1 MRFQKCISIGMTLQ
15 LEHINKFYGKHHA
28 LKSFNLIAKPF
39 EIHGILGFNGCG
51 KSTLF
56 KSIMGLNH
64 LDEGGIYYQ
73 GECVTETHRKQF
85 GYMPEQRSM
94 FLDLTLMQHVELI
107 AQLKQLN
114 RTDVQAYVH
123 KQAIELDLTHKFNQ
137 RIKTFSK
144 GQQQKAQL
152 ILSLMHQPKLL
163 ILDEPLNG
171 LDFNS
176 VQVFMNL
183 LRQLSSQGLCILIS
197 SHQMDFMDELCT
209 HLTILEQGTT
219 LTQGPL
225 KLLQAQQGYRLR
237 INADSAWQAVN
248 YEAISIEEKGAM
260 IELHYATLEQGKRAL
275 EQFSH
280 IASVRQLS
288 LHPVSIGA
296 FLQEAQ

>member
-1 MRFQKCISIGMTLQ
+1 MTLQ
-15 LEHINKFYGKHHA
+15 IEHINKFYGNNHA

-64 LDEGGIYYQ
+64 LDEGRILYA
-73 GECVTETHRKQF
+73 GERITQQQRKQF

-94 FLDLTLMQHVELI
+94 FLDLTLMQHVELM

-114 RTDVQAYVH
+114 LKDVYAYVH
-123 KQAIELDLTHKFNQ
+123 QQACELDLINKYDQ

-152 ILSLMHQPKLL
+152 ILSLLHQPKLL

-176 VQVFMNL
+176 VQVFMQL
-183 LRQLSSQGLCILIS
+183 LRQLSAQGLCILIS

-209 HLTILEQGTT
+209 HLTILEKGKT
-219 LTQGPL
+219 LIQGPL
-225 KLLQAQQGYRLR
+225 KTLQAQQGYRLR

-248 YEAISIEEKGAM
+248 DEATSIEEKGAM
-260 IELHYATLEQGKRAL
+260 IELQYATLEQGKRAL
-275 EQFSH
+275 EQFSRVSS
-280 IASVRQLS
+280 IRQLS

-296 FLQEAQ
+296 FLQDAQ